1 MDSPYLRTS
10 DDLKDAVIAIL
21 TGGNAGMW
29 EAQQVYGVNAV
40 WGEDGKVTIQGTM
53 AIHRNVEALLTE
65 TLEPELVT
73 TSSEVRPEVT
83 STTTEVRPRSVE
95 TTLSQHGKSTTRTT
109 RQGFTDEE
117 RVDQPRERTITKSSG
132 KDTTEDMNV
141 WAQATGDKINGAS
154 V

>member
-29 EAQQVYGVNAV
+29 AAHQTYGVNAI
-40 WGEDGKVTIQGTM
+40 WGEDGKVTITGTM
-53 AIHRNVEALLTE
+53 AIARNVEALLTE

-83 STTTEVRPRSVE
+83 STSTEVRPRSVE
-95 TTLSQHGKSTTRTT
+95 TSETRSEKSTS
-109 RQGFTDEE
+109 RQERSRFTDED
-117 RVDQPRERTITKSSG
+117 RVSQPAQTTSVQTYGLDRTIEK
-132 KDTTEDMNV
+132 NV
-141 WAQATGDKINGAS
+141 YLLGEGNQIS